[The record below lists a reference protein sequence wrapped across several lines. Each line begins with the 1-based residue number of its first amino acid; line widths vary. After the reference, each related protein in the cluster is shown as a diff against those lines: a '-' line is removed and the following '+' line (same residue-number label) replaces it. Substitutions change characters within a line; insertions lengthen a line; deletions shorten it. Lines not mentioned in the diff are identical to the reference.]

1 MARKNILGEG
11 FPKYVRE
18 QVKVRQ
24 QKLGEN
30 PISNASIIKNDGKTS
45 WIKLASSVNLNSQ
58 AQRELSITADLPEN
72 IERQNYLARSLVLFN
87 GVYTV

>member
-30 PISNASIIKNDGKTS
+30 PISNASIIKNDLG
-45 WIKLASSVNLNSQ
+45 LN
-58 AQRELSITADLPEN
+58 
-72 IERQNYLARSLVLFN
+72 
-87 GVYTV
+87 